1 MVLEEREGGRRKE
14 SGEQAMSSA
23 VITTARPQNTK
34 GNTLPLPQFTSKGI
48 KKEIMSI
55 FYNE

>member
-14 SGEQAMSSA
+14 SGEQTMSSA

-34 GNTLPLPQFTSKGI
+34 GDTLSLPQFTPRGI
-48 KKEIMSI
+48 
-55 FYNE
+55 